1 MDRGGAMK
9 REGILHMNVLKWF
22 RGILV
27 VHVLGVFTQ
36 AAFAGLMLGGN
47 DLAVNLHGLTGRLLV
62 PLALIQ
68 LSVSVVMRVKRR
80 CPTWVIVANLAI
92 LAAEVVEVT
101 VGYGHNMAIH
111 VPLGVAIFG
120 GLLRQLFW
128 SVREASVTSELRI

>member
-1 MDRGGAMK
+1 
-9 REGILHMNVLKWF
+9 MNLLKWF
-22 RGILV
+22 RGISV
-27 VHVLGVFTQ
+27 AHVLGVFTQ

-47 DLAVNLHGLTGRLLV
+47 DLAANLHGLTGRLLV

-68 LSVSVVMRVKRR
+68 LSVSVAMKVKRR
-80 CPTWVIVANLAI
+80 CPTWLVAANVVI

-111 VPLGVAIFG
+111 VPLGMAIFG

-128 SVREASVTSELRI
+128 SVRETSATAELRI